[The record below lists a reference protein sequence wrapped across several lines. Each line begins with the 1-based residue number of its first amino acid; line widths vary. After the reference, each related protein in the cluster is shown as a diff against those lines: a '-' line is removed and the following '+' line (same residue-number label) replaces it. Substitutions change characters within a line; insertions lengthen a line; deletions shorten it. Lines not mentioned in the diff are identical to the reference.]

1 MHKWIAVIVPMAMA
15 AAAPLSAAPAGR
27 TLRLSAALS
36 SARADETQP
45 VWVFFRD
52 KQGSAAPAA
61 LTPRALARRQARGSL
76 PLVDAADAAVAPGYL
91 AEVERIAHVRH
102 ASRWFNAA
110 SVDATPAQVDALAA
124 LPFVERLDLVRR
136 FRRQPEP
143 ADAPA
148 EGKLRASA
156 RKVAAID
163 YGLSLGQLEQ
173 IGVPT
178 LHRAGYDG
186 TGVMVAIFDAGFD
199 NLAHE
204 AFAST
209 RILAQ
214 YDFVN
219 GDLDV
224 ANGSGRGEGSHGT
237 NTLSV
242 IGGYREGMLVGP
254 AYGASFLLGKTE
266 DTSRETPVEED
277 HWAAAAE
284 WAEAAGADV
293 ISSSLGYLDY
303 DAGFRSLNPSELD
316 GDTAISTR
324 AADLAAE
331 RGVVVVNSAGNQ
343 GFDRTH
349 NTLGAP
355 ADGYGV
361 IAVGA
366 VDATGARASFS
377 SVGPSADGRIK
388 PDVAAQGVAVVAAGS
403 PSRTSYRLVNG
414 TSFSCPLTAGVA
426 ALLVQIHPT
435 RTAAEI
441 RDAMRASGSQA
452 ASPDNL
458 LGYGI
463 VNATLAAAS
472 LSGR

>member
-1 MHKWIAVIVPMAMA
+1 MHKWIAGVLAMA
-15 AAAPLSAAPAGR
+15 AAPLWAAPAGR
-27 TLRLSAALS
+27 TLRLETALAG
-36 SARADETQP
+36 ARADETQP
-45 VWVFFRD
+45 VWVYFRD
-52 KQGSAAPAA
+52 KGEAAAPVA
-61 LTPRALARRQARGSL
+61 LSPRALARRQARGSL
-76 PLVDAADAAVAPGYL
+76 PLVDAADAPVAPAYL
-91 AEVERIAHVRH
+91 EAVERIAHLRH

-110 SVDATPAQVDALAA
+110 SVDATPAQVEALAA

-143 ADAPA
+143 ESAPA
-148 EGKLRASA
+148 AGGKLRASA
-156 RKVAAID
+156 RTAAID

-186 TGVMVAIFDAGFD
+186 TGVMIAVFDAGFD

-204 AFAST
+204 ALAST
-209 RILAQ
+209 RIVAQ

-224 ANGSGRGEGSHGT
+224 ANGSDRGEGSHGT
-237 NTLSV
+237 STLSV
-242 IGGYREGMLVGP
+242 LGGYREGMLVGP
-254 AYGASFLLGKTE
+254 AYGATFILGKTE
-266 DTSRETPVEED
+266 DTTRETPVEED

-303 DAGFRSLNPSELD
+303 DAGFRSLTPRELD
-316 GDTAISTR
+316 GDTAVSTR

-343 GFDRTH
+343 GFDSTH

-355 ADGYGV
+355 ADGHGV

-366 VDATGARASFS
+366 VDASGARASFS

-403 PSRTSYRLVNG
+403 PSRTAYRLVNG

-441 RDAMRASGSQA
+441 RDAIRASGSLA
-452 ASPDNL
+452 GAPDNL

-463 VNATLAAAS
+463 VDATRAATS